1 MQSAKVVLYQ
11 VSKEVQTLLGSTLP
25 AGIVLHTATDIDSL
39 YLETQKAAGS
49 AEALVLGIGANE
61 PVSIAQRVHSY
72 GQDISVVILSEAE
85 RCAQLKQALQFSP
98 FLGGDVQSWSLDQL
112 PALPDTLTQIV
123 SRTRSRRR
131 YTGTIQAAQRNMENL
146 VRTPPPFTQYMDRL
160 IDRAPVGI
168 VNVDANGFVLNINR
182 GACQALRI
190 AERAAVGAPVVDL
203 FPQQERSQLEELMAS
218 SVAPLR
224 KPRARIIAIEPSN
237 SEQHYVELTA
247 SSLIDGAG
255 MLGCTILLQDV
266 TARVSAETRR
276 ERAEADLRKSE
287 SQLRLITDAL
297 PILISYVDPQHRYC
311 FNNKAYEDWF
321 GDPRFELSGRHISE
335 TIGLAAYQSL
345 KPHIDRALSG
355 HPVDFEMRLPYAGR
369 GKRFVRG
376 HMTPDFS
383 SGGEVQGVVTTVS
396 DITESKIAEERARQH
411 LQELAHVSRVATL
424 GELSSQLAHELAQPL
439 TAIANFTEASL
450 RNLNNLDVSF
460 EEVTESLTDI
470 AAMTDRAREII
481 GQLRSF
487 IQKKELQRLP
497 ENVNELVTD
506 VLRLERTETRWHEL
520 DLHLQLDPALPMI
533 MADKT
538 LIEQVILN
546 LIRNA
551 IESILNDN
559 GGSNLLKIRTEL
571 VGTSVQVAVSDTGPG
586 LSEDT
591 MKQIF
596 EPFFTTKQSGL
607 GMGLAI
613 SRSIVDAHGG
623 RLWVEN
629 HTPRGA
635 TFIFTLAV
643 QS

>member
-1 MQSAKVVLYQ
+1 
-11 VSKEVQTLLGSTLP
+11 
-25 AGIVLHTATDIDSL
+25 
-39 YLETQKAAGS
+39 
-49 AEALVLGIGANE
+49 
-61 PVSIAQRVHSY
+61 
-72 GQDISVVILSEAE
+72 
-85 RCAQLKQALQFSP
+85 
-98 FLGGDVQSWSLDQL
+98 
-112 PALPDTLTQIV
+112 
-123 SRTRSRRR
+123 
-131 YTGTIQAAQRNMENL
+131 MENM

-168 VNVDANGFVLNINR
+168 LNVDANGFVLNINR

-190 AERAAVGAPVVDL
+190 AERAAVGAPVIDL
-203 FPQQERSQLEELMAS
+203 FPMQERSQLEELMAS
-218 SVAPLR
+218 SVAPLK
-224 KPRARIIAIEPSN
+224 KPRARIVAIESSN
-237 SEQHYVELTA
+237 GEQHYVELTA

-266 TARVSAETRR
+266 TARVSAETKR

-321 GDPRFELSGRHISE
+321 GDPRLELSGRHISE

-345 KPHIDRALSG
+345 RPHIDRALSG

-470 AAMTDRAREII
+470 AAMTDRARDII

-571 VGTSVQVAVSDTGPG
+571 VGNSVQVAVSDTGPG

-629 HTPRGA
+629 HSPRGA